1 LCFENLGHTQSYE
14 NLIATENDWS
24 VELLKRVDGT
34 VKKGRFA
41 QELAL
46 NIDKDFEIPDY
57 IKNALEFIL
66 KQNNIA
72 IVV

>member
-1 LCFENLGHTQSYE
+1 
-14 NLIATENDWS
+14 
-24 VELLKRVDGT
+24 LKRVDGT